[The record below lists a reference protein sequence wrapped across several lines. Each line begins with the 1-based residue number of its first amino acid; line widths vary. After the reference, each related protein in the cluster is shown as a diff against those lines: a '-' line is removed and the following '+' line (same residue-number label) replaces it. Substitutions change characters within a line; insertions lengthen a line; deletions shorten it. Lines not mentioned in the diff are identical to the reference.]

1 LSGCLINKIDKDLLA
16 KELIS
21 EVIPSL
27 RLSDP
32 GQKALNWM
40 EIFRISHLPVVD
52 DHEYIGLISDK
63 SIYDLN
69 LSDKQMDECREH
81 LVQPHVGVNQHIYEI
96 VSVIS
101 EWKISVVPVL
111 DLYNQYK
118 GVISVVDVAQHFA
131 DLVAVREPG
140 GVIVLELNPIDYS
153 LAQIAR
159 MVEENDA
166 KILSFYV
173 SRHENSTAIKVT
185 LKVNVIDLSPI
196 IQTFVRY
203 DYTISAVFMDDSKLK
218 NLYDDRFD
226 QLMRFM
232 NT

>member
-1 LSGCLINKIDKDLLA
+1 MLA
-16 KELIS
+16 QELIS

-27 RLSDP
+27 RLDDT

-40 EIFRISHLPVVD
+40 EIFRISHLPVTD

-69 LSDKQMDECREH
+69 LAEKQMEECREY
-81 LVQPHVGVNQHIYEI
+81 LVQPQILISQHIYEV

-111 DLYNQYK
+111 DLYHRYK
-118 GVISVVDVAQHFA
+118 GVISVFDVAQHFA

-140 GVIVLELNPIDYS
+140 GVIVLELNPMDYS

-173 SRHENSTAIKVT
+173 SRKENSAVIKVT

-203 DYTISAVFMDDSKLK
+203 DYTVSAVFMDDSKIK
-218 NLYDDRFD
+218 DMYGDRFD

-232 NT
+232 NM

>member
-1 LSGCLINKIDKDLLA
+1 LLA
-16 KELIS
+16 QELIS

-27 RLSDP
+27 RLDDT

-40 EIFRISHLPVVD
+40 EIFRISHLPVTD

-69 LSDKQMDECREH
+69 LAEKQMEECREY
-81 LVQPHVGVNQHIYEI
+81 LVQPQILISQHIYEV

-111 DLYNQYK
+111 DLYHRYK
-118 GVISVVDVAQHFA
+118 GVISVFDVAQHFA

-140 GVIVLELNPIDYS
+140 GVIVLELNPMDYS

-173 SRHENSTAIKVT
+173 SRKENSAVIKVT

-203 DYTISAVFMDDSKLK
+203 DYTVSAVFMDDSKIK
-218 NLYDDRFD
+218 DMYGDRFD

-232 NT
+232 NM

>member
-1 LSGCLINKIDKDLLA
+1 MLA

-27 RLSDP
+27 RMADT

-52 DHEYIGLISDK
+52 EHAYVGLISDK

-69 LSDKQMDECREH
+69 LVEKQMDECREYM
-81 LVQPHVGVNQHIYEI
+81 VRPHVGINQHIFEI

-101 EWKISVVPVL
+101 EWKISVIPVL
-111 DLYNQYK
+111 DLYHQYS

-140 GVIVLELNPIDYS
+140 GVIVLELNPQDYS

-159 MVEENDA
+159 IVEENDA
-166 KILSFYV
+166 KILSLYV
-173 SRHENSTAIKVT
+173 SRNHDSTAIKVT

-218 NLYDDRFD
+218 DMYDDRFD
-226 QLMRFM
+226 QLMRYM
-232 NT
+232 NM

>member
-1 LSGCLINKIDKDLLA
+1 MLNLTGNGLLA

-27 RLSDP
+27 RLKDT

-69 LSDKQMDECREH
+69 LTDELMDNCREYM
-81 LVQPHVGVNQHIYEI
+81 LQPKIMIDQHIYEI
-96 VSVIS
+96 VFVIS
-101 EWKISVVPVL
+101 EWKITVVPVL
-111 DLYNQYK
+111 DLDHHYK
-118 GVISVVDVAQHFA
+118 GVVTVFDVAQHFA
-131 DLVAVREPG
+131 DLVAVKEPG
-140 GVIVLELNPIDYS
+140 GVIVLELNPMDYS

-159 MVEENDA
+159 IVEENDA
-166 KILSFYV
+166 KILSLYV
-173 SRHENSTAIKVT
+173 SRDDRSTVIKVT

-203 DYTISAVFMDDSKLK
+203 DYTISAVFMDDSKIK
-218 NLYDDRFD
+218 DLYGDRFD
-226 QLMRFM
+226 HLMRYM
-232 NT
+232 NI

>member
-1 LSGCLINKIDKDLLA
+1 
-16 KELIS
+16 
-21 EVIPSL
+21 
-27 RLSDP
+27 
-32 GQKALNWM
+32 M

-69 LSDKQMDECREH
+69 LTDKYMEECREYM
-81 LVQPHVGVNQHIYEI
+81 LQPQIRTNQHIYEV
-96 VSVIS
+96 VSAIS
-101 EWKISVVPVL
+101 KWKISVVPVL
-111 DLYNQYK
+111 DLYHQYR
-118 GVISVVDVAQHFA
+118 GVISVFDVAQHFA
-131 DLVAVREPG
+131 DLVAVKEPG
-140 GVIVLELNPIDYS
+140 GVIVLELNPDDYS
-153 LAQIAR
+153 LAQIGR

-166 KILSFYV
+166 KILSLYV
-173 SRHENSTAIKVT
+173 SRNENSNVMKVT

-218 NLYDDRFD
+218 NLYGDRFD

-232 NT
+232 NV

>member
-1 LSGCLINKIDKDLLA
+1 MLA
-16 KELIS
+16 KDLIS

-27 RLSDP
+27 RLSDT

-69 LSDKQMDECREH
+69 LIDKQMEECREYM
-81 LVQPHVGVNQHIYEI
+81 LLPQIRTNQHIYEV

-111 DLYNQYK
+111 DLYHQYR
-118 GVISVVDVAQHFA
+118 GVISVFDVAQHFA
-131 DLVAVREPG
+131 DLVAVKEPG
-140 GVIVLELNPIDYS
+140 GVIVLELNPDDYS
-153 LAQIAR
+153 LAQIGR
-159 MVEENDA
+159 IVEENDA
-166 KILSFYV
+166 KILSLYV
-173 SRHENSTAIKVT
+173 SRNENLNVMKVT

-203 DYTISAVFMDDSKLK
+203 DYTISAAFMDDSKLK
-218 NLYDDRFD
+218 DLYGDRFD

-232 NT
+232 NV

>member
-1 LSGCLINKIDKDLLA
+1 LLA
-16 KELIS
+16 KDLIS

-27 RLSDP
+27 RLSDT

-40 EIFRISHLPVVD
+40 EIFRISHLPVVA

-69 LSDKQMDECREH
+69 LADKQMEECREYM
-81 LVQPHVGVNQHIYEI
+81 LQPQIRTNQHIYEV
-96 VSVIS
+96 VSAIS

-111 DLYNQYK
+111 DLYHQYR
-118 GVISVVDVAQHFA
+118 GVISVFDVAQHFA
-131 DLVAVREPG
+131 DLVAVNEPG
-140 GVIVLELNPIDYS
+140 GVIVLELNPVDYS
-153 LAQIAR
+153 LAQIGR
-159 MVEENDA
+159 IVEENDA
-166 KILSFYV
+166 KILSLYV
-173 SRHENSTAIKVT
+173 SRNENSNVIKVT

-218 NLYDDRFD
+218 DLYGDRFD

-232 NT
+232 NM

>member
-1 LSGCLINKIDKDLLA
+1 MLA
-16 KELIS
+16 KDLIS

-27 RLSDP
+27 RPDDT

-52 DHEYIGLISDK
+52 DHEYVGLISDK

-69 LSDKQMDECREH
+69 LGDKRMGDCRENM
-81 LVQPHVGVNQHIYEI
+81 LQPKVGINQHIYEI

-101 EWKISVVPVL
+101 EWKITIVPVL
-111 DLYNQYK
+111 GLDHAYQ
-118 GVISVVDVAQHFA
+118 GVITVFDVAQHFA

-159 MVEENDA
+159 IVEENDA
-166 KILSFYV
+166 KILSLYV
-173 SRHENSTAIKVT
+173 SRNENSTVLKVT

-203 DYTISAVFMDDSKLK
+203 DYTIAAVFMDDSKLSD
-218 NLYDDRFD
+218 LYGDRFD
-226 QLMRFM
+226 QLMRYM
-232 NT
+232 NV